1 MLLSFSPPLT
11 LPAPAAIVSKEIRP
25 QPGGGSLPSTLP
37 TPSALPRDVP
47 RPPSAPPHF
56 LPTPWLGPPAAH
68 QSIFPSIHPSLYST
82 HSFLLDTAL
91 EATDAYKI

>member
-1 MLLSFSPPLT
+1 MLLSVSPPLT
-11 LPAPAAIVSKEIRP
+11 LLPAPAAIVSKEIRP

-47 RPPSAPPHF
+47 RPPSAPRHF
-56 LPTPWLGPPAAH
+56 LPTPWLVPPAAPR
-68 QSIFPSIHPSLYST
+68 SIFPSIHQSLYSV

-91 EATDAYKI
+91 EAKEA